1 MDIESGLEL
10 GKIPLT
16 AGEAS
21 LPPPPPETK
30 HRKNPEDD
38 DYYLVPIP
46 PWTAREIAITAL
58 ATTTVVMS
66 IIIVLLPFLNP
77 LVLITGILGI
87 IVPPYAALQ
96 EQKITDCKGRLSMNN
111 KSL

>member
-1 MDIESGLEL
+1 MESTPLLISEL
-10 GKIPLT
+10 KTGNNVT
-16 AGEAS
+16 NS
-21 LPPPPPETK
+21 S
-30 HRKNPEDD
+30 D

-58 ATTTVVMS
+58 ATSTVVVS

-96 EQKITDCKGRLSMNN
+96 EQKITDCKGRL
-111 KSL
+111 

>member
-1 MDIESGLEL
+1 MEST
-10 GKIPLT
+10 PLLVSQLKT
-16 AGEAS
+16 DNNVTNS
-21 LPPPPPETK
+21 S
-30 HRKNPEDD
+30 D

-58 ATTTVVMS
+58 ATATVIMS

-96 EQKITDCKGRLSMNN
+96 EQKITDCKGRL
-111 KSL
+111 

>member
-1 MDIESGLEL
+1 MESTPLLISEL
-10 GKIPLT
+10 KTGNNVT
-16 AGEAS
+16 NS
-21 LPPPPPETK
+21 S
-30 HRKNPEDD
+30 D

-46 PWTAREIAITAL
+46 PWTAREIVITSL
-58 ATTTVVMS
+58 ATSTVVVS

-96 EQKITDCKGRLSMNN
+96 EQKITDCKGRL
-111 KSL
+111 